1 MSFVQAFARTSR
13 AALRQK
19 SNASPVQL
27 ALGKQGSSQ
36 YLNGWRSYATAFERN
51 KPHVNIGM
59 SDDLTPSADLA
70 DDSKVQLVT
79 SITAR

>member
-19 SNASPVQL
+19 ANASPVQL

-51 KPHVNIGM
+51 KPHVNIGKRRRSLDRGM
-59 SDDLTPSADLA
+59 LLTS
-70 DDSKVQLVT
+70 
-79 SITAR
+79 